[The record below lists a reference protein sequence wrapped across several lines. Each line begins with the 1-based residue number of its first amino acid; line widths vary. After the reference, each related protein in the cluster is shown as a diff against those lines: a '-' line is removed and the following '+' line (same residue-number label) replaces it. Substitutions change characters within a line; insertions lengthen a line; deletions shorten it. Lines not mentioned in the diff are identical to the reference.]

1 MWFASIHS
9 SIILLPYSGS
19 LLGDVLLIEKIAI
32 IVEAKLETM
41 PLRTPMVRMMGT
53 CLSLDMA
60 DYRAGSSN
68 WRALATNA
76 ELLEHLCAHED
87 IHSKDD
93 ADDGRNGHAQRD
105 DNAAPV
111 RPRPPS
117 TFSRALRGDAEVAD
131 VAGDEDHVCLDH
143 ADDRK
148 IGNGLHGP
156 ERS

>member
-1 MWFASIHS
+1 
-9 SIILLPYSGS
+9 
-19 LLGDVLLIEKIAI
+19 
-32 IVEAKLETM
+32 M